1 MDDLAR
7 GLRKGR
13 AEIIAKLSAAEASI
27 IFLHVEMSNAEDGGN
42 KNVWET
48 ETTGEDERV
57 AIIEEGIIV
66 LAKNASHA
74 SIRVMQSTKL
84 NFTVVIRLYLARNP
98 FPREL
103 LNG

>member
-1 MDDLAR
+1 
-7 GLRKGR
+7 
-13 AEIIAKLSAAEASI
+13 
-27 IFLHVEMSNAEDGGN
+27 MSNAEDGGN
-42 KNVWET
+42 KNNAWET
-48 ETTGEDERV
+48 ETTGEEERV